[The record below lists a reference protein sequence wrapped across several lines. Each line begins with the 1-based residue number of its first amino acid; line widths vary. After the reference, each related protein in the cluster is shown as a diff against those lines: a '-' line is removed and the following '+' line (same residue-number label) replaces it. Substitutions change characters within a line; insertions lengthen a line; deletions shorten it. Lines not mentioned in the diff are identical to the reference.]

1 MSNVSPGPARARGS
15 MRFPT
20 WVEIDLDV
28 FEQNL
33 AVIQEAVGAS
43 TRILLVVKADA
54 YGHGAVRLA
63 LAAEPRVAMFG
74 VATLHEGIEL
84 RAAGVTRPI
93 LILSPTLPAE
103 VHEILEYGLVP
114 TVATL
119 EYANRLSEAAML
131 RGLAAACHVEVDT
144 GMGRAGVFEEAA
156 PDFVKQVAALPG
168 LSLEGVYT
176 HFPESDADDL
186 AWSREQLHR
195 FLALVEGLRA
205 SGVRIPLVHAANSGA
220 AVRLPE
226 SRLDL
231 VRTGILA
238 YGLMPRPGLEAFA
251 GIRPV
256 MSMKSRL
263 VQVREFAA
271 GATISYGRN
280 FTCRRP
286 TRIGVVPVGYG
297 HGLSWLLSNSGS
309 FLVAGRRAP
318 IVGNVTMDITMVDV
332 TDVPGA
338 AEYDEVVIFGSQGGA
353 HLGAGELAALSKT
366 LVYEVLCTLGKRV
379 VRVYRRGTE
388 EDQVTTLVGERSVIV
403 QQGGDG
409 ERVEYSR
416 VPRGGAGGM
425 R

>member
-1 MSNVSPGPARARGS
+1 MDEMSPGPARTRGS

-28 FEQNL
+28 FEHNL
-33 AVIQEAVGAS
+33 ALIQQAVGTS

-63 LAAEPRVAMFG
+63 LAAEPKVAMFG

-93 LILSPTLPAE
+93 LILTPTLLGE
-103 VHEILEYGLVP
+103 IEEILEYGLMP

-119 EYANRLSEAAML
+119 EYAQRLSGAAEQ
-131 RGLAAACHVEVDT
+131 RGVSAGFHVEVDT
-144 GMGRAGVFEEAA
+144 GMGRAGVLEPDA
-156 PDFVKQVAALPG
+156 PEYVRQVAQLPA

-176 HFPESDADDL
+176 HFPESDAEDL
-186 AWSREQLHR
+186 GYSRAQLER
-195 FLALVEGLRA
+195 FLHIVGRIRAL
-205 SGVRIPLVHAANSGA
+205 GVRVPLVHAANSGA
-220 AVRLPE
+220 IVRLPE
-226 SRLDL
+226 ARLDL
-231 VRTGILA
+231 VRPGILA
-238 YGLMPRPGLEAFA
+238 YGLMPRPGLQPFP

-263 VQVREFAA
+263 VQVREFPP

-280 FTCRRP
+280 FVCSRR

-309 FLVAGRRAP
+309 FLLGGRRVP

-332 TDVPGA
+332 TDVP
-338 AEYDEVVIFGSQGGA
+338 
-353 HLGAGELAALSKT
+353 
-366 LVYEVLCTLGKRV
+366 
-379 VRVYRRGTE
+379 
-388 EDQVTTLVGERSVIV
+388 SVSV
-403 QQGGDG
+403 Q
-409 ERVEYSR
+409 
-416 VPRGGAGGM
+416 P
-425 R
+425 